1 MITARLNRI
10 KTLFCEER
18 SASSAAVAQSGTI
31 NLNWIPTVASSVF
44 KSFTIAANVNDTTQK
59 TTSEGQQQDLIP
71 QMISNLPLLPF
82 EARKSITAIFNY
94 LLVCGL
100 DGVDAQQFASVSS
113 VFANY
118 VLVRADVI
126 IGQLVQ
132 AHHCKP
138 TAVVTAAATTAAA
151 SSGKKEGVG
160 ACVDITLL
168 CGSMLRSSLRHA
180 SIYQWILADGN
191 CEKLVYPFL
200 DGYVHNPNFDISSD
214 ALETVRV
221 MFTGTSSGT
230 TTTST
235 GMGGGGGAITGMIDN
250 NTQQQSEEEY
260 KQQMESIASNFLHRK
275 YTDVIDNRINAKCL
289 SPKANYMTR
298 RMTLQLLS
306 TILLNRA
313 NYNVMMMYISS
324 SANLVTILCLLRD
337 VSPHITLDAFQVFKI
352 FVANPNKVSGCIMC
366 MMQGICFWGLGNS

>member
-138 TAVVTAAATTAAA
+138 TAVVTAAATTATATPTA
-151 SSGKKEGVG
+151 TATATVLIKMKVEEHVL
-160 ACVDITLL
+160 TLL
-168 CGSMLRSSLRHA
+168 SSVDQCYDPLYDMHP
-180 SIYQWILADGN
+180 SING
-191 CEKLVYPFL
+191 F
-200 DGYVHNPNFDISSD
+200 
-214 ALETVRV
+214 
-221 MFTGTSSGT
+221 
-230 TTTST
+230 
-235 GMGGGGGAITGMIDN
+235 
-250 NTQQQSEEEY
+250 
-260 KQQMESIASNFLHRK
+260 
-275 YTDVIDNRINAKCL
+275 
-289 SPKANYMTR
+289 
-298 RMTLQLLS
+298 
-306 TILLNRA
+306 
-313 NYNVMMMYISS
+313 
-324 SANLVTILCLLRD
+324 
-337 VSPHITLDAFQVFKI
+337 
-352 FVANPNKVSGCIMC
+352 
-366 MMQGICFWGLGNS
+366 